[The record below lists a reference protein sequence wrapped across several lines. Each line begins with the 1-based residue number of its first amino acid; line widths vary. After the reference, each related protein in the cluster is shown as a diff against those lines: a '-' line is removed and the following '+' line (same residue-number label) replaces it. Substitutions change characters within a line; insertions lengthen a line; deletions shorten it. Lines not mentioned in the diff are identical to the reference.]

1 MVRKT
6 VGLIVFEQMSAD
18 ELAGSAQAFSRATI
32 STGDS
37 PETGELSCYHL
48 LTLGIGTARCTT
60 ECGIMVKPKLDINDA
75 PPLHTLIVPGGAG
88 IYKSGVDKKLTRF
101 LGCRAPVT
109 GRIVTLGSGIYPLA
123 ATGLLDGRHVTT
135 HWRVANELAS
145 RFPKLR
151 VTSNR
156 LFVRDGPFY
165 TCAGGAA
172 ALDLSLFLIE
182 EDCGRQV
189 ALKLAHELIVH
200 LKRSGEQEQYSEA
213 LRFQIQSSDRFSDLS
228 TWILCNLHGDLSV
241 EALAQR
247 ACMSPRNFTRLFKAA
262 FGKAPAEFVTR
273 ARITEARRRLEVPR
287 NNIESVA
294 TSLGFQSADAFS
306 RAFKRE
312 VGCTPSTYREQLG
325 VVAGEFRLTANN
337 LSAPT
342 LPPTHKARAG
352 QASAAGT
359 NRGEYKFRR

>member
-18 ELAGSAQAFSRATI
+18 ELAGSARAFSRATI
-32 STGDS
+32 STGD
-37 PETGELSCYHL
+37 PTATGEFPCYQV
-48 LTLGIGTARCTT
+48 LTLGLGTARCTT

-75 PPLHTLIVPGGAG
+75 PPLHTLIVPGGVG
-88 IYKSGVDKKLTRF
+88 IHKSGASKKLARF
-101 LGCRAPVT
+101 LRRRAPVT
-109 GRIVTLGSGIYPLA
+109 GRVVTFGSGIYPLA
-123 ATGLLDGRHVTT
+123 ATGMLDGRAVTT
-135 HWRVANELAS
+135 HWRAANDLAS

-172 ALDLSLFLIE
+172 ALDLSLCLIE
-182 EDCGRQV
+182 EDYGRQV
-189 ALKLAHELIVH
+189 ALKLAQELVVH

-213 LRFQIQSSDRFSDLS
+213 LRFQIQSSDRFSDIS
-228 TWILCNLHGDLSV
+228 TWILCHLESDLSV

-247 ACMSPRNFTRLFKAA
+247 ACMSPRNFTRLFKSA

-273 ARITEARRRLEVPR
+273 ARIIEARRRLEVPR

-294 TSLGFQSADAFS
+294 ASLGFRSADAFS

-312 VGCTPSTYREQLG
+312 VGCRPSTYRERLG
-325 VVAGEFRLTANN
+325 VVTGEFGMVANHSP
-337 LSAPT
+337 LLT
-342 LPPTHKARAG
+342 LPPTRRATAG
-352 QASAAGT
+352 QTSAA
-359 NRGEYKFRR
+359 